1 MIGVLLLGF
10 MLGLKHALEPDH
22 LAAVATLATGTTS
35 VRRALRHGA
44 MWGTG
49 HTLTLLV
56 VGGTVL
62 ILGRQIP
69 KVTGNV
75 LELIVG
81 LVLLWLGLDVIHRV
95 RRLHLHHHAHED
107 GTRHLH
113 VHSHASDQAHA
124 PSAHDDHGHP
134 MIRARRALL
143 VGMVHGMA
151 GSAALVVI
159 TAQASDSPMSGLVY
173 ILLFGLGSVVGMSL
187 VSMGFAL
194 PLQLSGRAR
203 RASQGLML
211 AAAAASLVV
220 GAGIVLT
227 SGTALSRG

>member
-10 MLGLKHALEPDH
+10 TLGLKHALEPDH
-22 LAAVATLATGTTS
+22 LAAVATLATGATS
-35 VRRALRHGA
+35 LRRALRHGA
-44 MWGTG
+44 MWGMG
-49 HTLTLLV
+49 HTLTLLA

-69 KVTGNV
+69 KMTGDI

-81 LVLLWLGLDVIHRV
+81 LVLLWLGVDVIRRV
-95 RRLHLHHHAHED
+95 RRLHLHQHAHDD

-113 VHSHASDQAHA
+113 VHSHAAHETHRPA
-124 PSAHDDHGHP
+124 AHDDHAHP
-134 MIRARRALL
+134 VIRPRRALM

-159 TAQASDSPMSGLVY
+159 TAGAIASPITGLVY

-187 VSMGFAL
+187 VAMGFAL
-194 PLQLSGRAR
+194 PLRLSGRAR
-203 RASQGLML
+203 RGSQWLML

-220 GAGIVLT
+220 GAGIVV
-227 SGTALSRG
+227 TAGASLSRG